1 MKKILIWSERFNN
14 GFIQKPSEDFV
25 FNQVLTEKPN
35 LSFSYIQFKYE
46 EISNTYICDD
56 RELNEDEK
64 NEIISFIDSFEIPE
78 VWTKNVKINN
88 LKNYLLSTDYIN
100 FKYLEEVNLYKTIT
114 EEAFFNLYKDVYDK
128 RKEARSEINLL
139 ELES

>member
-1 MKKILIWSERFNN
+1 MKRILIWSERFKN
-14 GFIQKPSEDFV
+14 GFIQKPSEDLV
-25 FNQVLTEKPN
+25 FNQVLTEKPKF
-35 LSFSYIQFKYE
+35 SFGYIQFKYE

>member
-78 VWTKNVKINN
+78 VWTKNVKMNN

-128 RKEARSEINLL
+128 RKEVRSEINLL
-139 ELES
+139 ESES